1 MKCDFCGMC
10 EATEIIGNP
19 NSFDDGDKLTW
30 DVCKMCKEVIAL
42 QQKLSFGAV
51 IAESPHGREYGE
63 KVMKDAQEALD
74 KIAKDTGVPI
84 LNAKI
89 EKNDDGSIDVLS
101 VEFTGKGDKNED

>member
-1 MKCDFCGMC
+1 
-10 EATEIIGNP
+10 
-19 NSFDDGDKLTW
+19 
-30 DVCKMCKEVIAL
+30 
-42 QQKLSFGAV
+42 
-51 IAESPHGREYGE
+51 
-63 KVMKDAQEALD
+63 MKDAQEALD